1 MRKCNARRKAR
12 RAVQNREKR
21 KKIKAKKF
29 QKKLRRKTSWNLV
42 CIWVIDSLN
51 VYSCSDFFYSSENL
65 GILFI
70 SIVGWF

>member
-21 KKIKAKKF
+21 KKIKAKKS

-42 CIWVIDSLN
+42 CIWVSNSLS
-51 VYSCSDFFYSSENL
+51 VCSCSDFFYRLEIL
-65 GILFI
+65 TVLFI
-70 SIVGWF
+70 SIVD